1 MCMSKRINKKTSE
14 FFKKFEDE
22 DFFGVAIDDC
32 ESGNTEKKE
41 DIPPGDDGYGD
52 DEEATVHKI

>member
-52 DEEATVHKI
+52 EEE